1 MVLLARLRP
10 LVQRFL
16 LLVLSL
22 ALLLLPAP
30 KVWAADTPPA
40 DSANSAASAVSVPNL
55 TVNNISSEKVNQFVQ
70 AYLQVV
76 ELIDQRESEL
86 QSAETA
92 SESLQI
98 QQEIQAEAF
107 SLVTQAG
114 LTQQEYWQLLG
125 LANSDMEFRERILAQ
140 LEEVAA

>member
-40 DSANSAASAVSVPNL
+40 DTANSVTSAVSVPNL